1 MTGTQA
7 LYYNKKVTI
16 LRVTDKEVLLF
27 QTGKTRWVD
36 KGMFNLVSNIKV

>member
-16 LRVTDKEVLLF
+16 LRVTDKEVLLL
-27 QTGKTRWVD
+27 QAGKTKWVD
-36 KGMFNLVSNIKV
+36 KGMFNLVSNIRL